1 MTQFLDNGISDDLG
15 EVRTAVREGRMT
27 RRASRR
33 AVPRVLAVLCV
44 PLALCGGCANTPTG
58 VRVVA
63 SSATATNLG
72 DIAWD
77 EYKIP
82 VFSVYTGPKTT
93 IWINRDYIALKS
105 VTAGGCVTNDT
116 SALGVYQSRE
126 QKQTRVTL
134 EFAPVAATNAPCAA
148 CPMAGAQA
156 SADVTETATAKYGQ
170 AQ

>member
-1 MTQFLDNGISDDLG
+1 MTMKIRNEIERDAPLTNVEKTALG
-15 EVRTAVREGRMT
+15 LFALW
-27 RRASRR
+27 
-33 AVPRVLAVLCV
+33 PILAILAIG
-44 PLALCGGCANTPTG
+44 ALCNGCASTPTG

-72 DIAWD
+72 DINWD

-93 IWINRDYIALKS
+93 IWINRDYLALKS

-126 QKQTRVTL
+126 QKQTRVEL
-134 EFAPVAATNAPCAA
+134 EFDTIATNAPCANGSCTTGGA
-148 CPMAGAQA
+148 ADCEAGAPA
-156 SADVTETATAKYGQ
+156 AK
-170 AQ
+170 

>member
-1 MTQFLDNGISDDLG
+1 MNCVNEIDRDASLTATEKSALGMFLLW
-15 EVRTAVREGRMT
+15 
-27 RRASRR
+27 
-33 AVPRVLAVLCV
+33 PLLAIIAIG
-44 PLALCGGCANTPTG
+44 ALCNGCTSTPTG

-72 DIAWD
+72 DINWD

-93 IWINRDYIALKS
+93 IWSNRYYLALSK

-126 QKQTRVTL
+126 QKETRVEL
-134 EFAPVAATNAPCAA
+134 EFAPVATNAPCANGSCTTGDA
-148 CPMAGAQA
+148 ADCEAGAPA
-156 SADVTETATAKYGQ
+156 AK
-170 AQ
+170 

>member
-1 MTQFLDNGISDDLG
+1 MTQFLDNWTSYEMNNAPKHPHLFSTAFMLVLLVISLLL
-15 EVRTAVREGRMT
+15 TLLT
-27 RRASRR
+27 
-33 AVPRVLAVLCV
+33 
-44 PLALCGGCANTPTG
+44 GCANTPTG

-93 IWINRDYIALKS
+93 IWINRDYLALSK

-116 SALGVYQSRE
+116 SALGIYSSRE
-126 QKQTRVTL
+126 QKRTRVEL
-134 EFAPVAATNAPCAA
+134 EFDHPCTN
-148 CPMAGAQA
+148 
-156 SADVTETATAKYGQ
+156 DVNIVK
-170 AQ
+170 